1 MLRRVAR
8 YQDDPDPKA
17 ELLAALHI
25 FWQGARRPGDRP
37 ERADGPA
44 PGRFLR
50 PLPPEA
56 GKSVF

>member
-25 FWQGARRPGDRP
+25 FGEACVRPGDRP
-37 ERADGPA
+37 EKAD
-44 PGRFLR
+44 
-50 PLPPEA
+50 
-56 GKSVF
+56 